1 MRIIERMKM
10 EAYIAIVINPRR
22 LYHTTMRNNKLTESL
37 WKEQIE
43 GNPDLPLPPVNE
55 YHKSLDAPKYFT
67 LHPKADYSSPWMFPK
82 NAHELPENERPEVFL
97 EYFVKEEKT
106 LRLLVRPEYTHSQY
120 GEKIDEYWKRIY
132 RVIEENHYD
141 GYISKE
147 DFYEIY
153 LVKPKQ
159 CIEEFR
165 EISFSRNREDCEII
179 NKETE
184 EMLGIKKIYE
194 INLCHNTTAKTTN
207 IAVNVAVNKKL

>member
-1 MRIIERMKM
+1 M
-10 EAYIAIVINPRR
+10 ETYIAIVINPRR

-67 LHPKADYSSPWMFPK
+67 LHPKADYSSPWMFPE

-97 EYFVKEEKT
+97 EYLVKEGKT

-120 GEKIDEYWKRIY
+120 GERNDEYWKRIY
-132 RVIEENHYD
+132 RVIEENNYD

-153 LVKPKQ
+153 LVKPQQ
-159 CIEEFR
+159 CIADFR
-165 EISFSRNREDCEII
+165 EISFCFKNRDYGDDYNNNIYEI

-184 EMLGIKKIYE
+184 RMLGIKKIYE
-194 INLCHNTTAKTTN
+194 IDLCHNTSVKPTN
-207 IAVNVAVNKKL
+207 IDTNVML